1 MHLIDR
7 MTIESAKMRNIR
19 EQLQARRFALLS
31 RYKGALER
39 ADEEL
44 ATPAHELVDLASE
57 QWDAQILS
65 EMSDVDARAL
75 EAVIGALHRL
85 EVGTYGI
92 CAVCGESI
100 DPARLRALPEAAE
113 CVECVR
119 FAEETPPR
127 WVMSIGEGR

>member
-1 MHLIDR
+1 
-7 MTIESAKMRNIR
+7 MRNLR
-19 EQLQARRFALLS
+19 ERLQARRHALLS
-31 RYKGALER
+31 RYQGALER

-44 ATPAHELVDLASE
+44 ATPAHELVDIASE

-75 EAVIGALHRL
+75 EAVIGALRRL
-85 EVGTYGI
+85 DAGTYGK
-92 CAVCGESI
+92 CAVCGEPI
-100 DPARLRALPEAAE
+100 DLARLRVLPEAAE

-127 WVMSIGEGR
+127 FIMSVGDGR